1 MYKSGNFFLSYFCHF
16 FKNEKILHLFQVYD
30 GISPDTCKIT
40 NKSLTY
46 TYTAGTLIG
55 GLVEEAKVGINLNH
69 LRIVY
74 RSRNIYNF
82 YNINFVNVFLQF
94 RNFRYH
100 FLNFNVAENKT
111 KYTIL

>member
-1 MYKSGNFFLSYFCHF
+1 M
-16 FKNEKILHLFQVYD
+16 YD

-74 RSRNIYNF
+74 RSSRNIYNF
-82 YNINFVNVFLQF
+82 YDINVVNVFF
-94 RNFRYH
+94 NFVILGNI
-100 FLNFNVAENKT
+100 FLNSMSLKT
-111 KYTIL
+111 KQNILFYD

>member
-69 LRIVY
+69 LRISY
-74 RSRNIYNF
+74 RSRNIYD
-82 YNINFVNVFLQF
+82 INFVNVFF
-94 RNFRYH
+94 PFS
-100 FLNFNVAENKT
+100 
-111 KYTIL
+111 